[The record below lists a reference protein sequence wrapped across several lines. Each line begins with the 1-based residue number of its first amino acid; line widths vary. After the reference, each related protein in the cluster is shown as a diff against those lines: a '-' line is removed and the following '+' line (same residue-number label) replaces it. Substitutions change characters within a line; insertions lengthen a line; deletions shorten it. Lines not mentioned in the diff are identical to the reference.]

1 MNRITGIVLLALNLV
16 VLERPALGQSNCKDA
31 KGTVY
36 EVFIGGDS
44 SGGPLKNGGWLDGTV
59 LFVYNIPGV
68 YPTPDPNKITF
79 GATFTLTTNQGQV
92 KGKAVFLVDFVTPV
106 GPSIVN
112 IDPAASTGVFA
123 GATGFLFV
131 NTVKATLGP
140 PPNYYLDL
148 VGGQVCFAR

>member
-1 MNRITGIVLLALNLV
+1 
-16 VLERPALGQSNCKDA
+16 
-31 KGTVY
+31 
-36 EVFIGGDS
+36 
-44 SGGPLKNGGWLDGTV
+44 V

-79 GATFTLTTNQGQV
+79 AATFTLTTIQGIL
-92 KGKAVFLVDFVTPV
+92 KGKVAILYDIAT
-106 GPSIVN
+106 GQASNMVN
-112 IDPAASTGVFA
+112 IDPSASTGVFA
-123 GATGFLFV
+123 GATGLLFV